1 MENITQSQTF
11 FLISSIGFVLLWVLV
26 GILLIYII
34 RATRTLNRILDR
46 VEKDI
51 ENLGDT
57 TKEMLLDLRDGAFFR
72 FIFGERR
79 KNKKLLK

>member
-1 MENITQSQTF
+1 MEDTAQSQTF

-26 GILLIYII
+26 GILLVYII

-57 TKEMLLDLRDGAFFR
+57 TKEMLLDLRDSVFFR
-72 FIFGERR
+72 FVFGERR
-79 KNKKLLK
+79 KNRKLSK